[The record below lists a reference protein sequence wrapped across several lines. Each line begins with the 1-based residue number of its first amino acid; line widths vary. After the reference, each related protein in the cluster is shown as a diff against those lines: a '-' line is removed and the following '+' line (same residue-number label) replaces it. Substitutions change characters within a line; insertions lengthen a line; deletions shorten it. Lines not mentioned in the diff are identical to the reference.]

1 MKKGTENFKRVINTY
16 LEYRAEIDE
25 LFADKFYNPRKNI
38 DECITYILNWVQQSG
53 CNGFEDEEIYSQAM
67 HYYDEDNIDVG
78 KPMSCDVVVNHLVEL
93 TEEEKEQARK
103 DAIKRIENEH
113 YQKMT
118 KKAQKPKKQ
127 EVETDNVPSLFD
139 LF

>member
-1 MKKGTENFKRVINTY
+1 MKKGTENFKRVITTY

-25 LFADKFYNPRKNI
+25 LFAEKFYNPRKNI

-113 YQKMT
+113 YQTMA

>member
-1 MKKGTENFKRVINTY
+1 MKGTENFKRVIATY

-25 LFADKFYNPRKNI
+25 LFAERFYNPRKNI
-38 DECITYILNWVQQSG
+38 DECIIYILNWVKESG
-53 CNGFEDEEIYSQAM
+53 CNGFDDDEIYSQAM
-67 HYYDEDNIDVG
+67 HYYDEDSIDVG
-78 KPMSCDVVVNHLVEL
+78 KPLSCSIVVNHLVEL

-113 YQKMT
+113 YKRMT
-118 KKAQKPKKQ
+118 KVAQKPKRQ
-127 EVETDNVPSLFD
+127 EVITDDAPSLFE